1 MHRGQRAS
9 LGNQTDH
16 AIKAG
21 YKKAADFFAAQHE
34 FLLLPGRHPY
44 KTHLTKSFKLI
55 PAFLLASLLAI
66 TAHAFPDRPVR
77 LVVGFAPGGSDIS
90 ARLVGQKLSE
100 LWGQPVII
108 DNRPGA
114 AGNIGADVV
123 ARAVPDGHTIL
134 LLVNSYTIN
143 TSLYRNLPWDLLRD
157 FAPIGR
163 YATSPLVLVVND
175 QIPVKNF
182 EEFVA
187 YAKANTG
194 KINYGSAGT
203 GSAPHLA
210 GELFAMHTGIDMTHI
225 PYKGS
230 GPSVS
235 ALVANEV
242 QLSFGAMSAYDG
254 LIQQG
259 RLKPLAVTTA
269 TRFSRIPN
277 VPTVAESGLAGFDV
291 DIWYGLLAPAK
302 TPPAI
307 VKKISDDLA
316 RVMADPDLLSKLKE
330 RGLEPAYL
338 DNAKTGQLLKK
349 DVQRWREVI
358 SKLKLSL
365 E

>member
-1 MHRGQRAS
+1 MTNRFKPF
-9 LGNQTDH
+9 
-16 AIKAG
+16 AI
-21 YKKAADFFAAQHE
+21 FM
-34 FLLLPGRHPY
+34 
-44 KTHLTKSFKLI
+44 
-55 PAFLLASLLAI
+55 LASLL
-66 TAHAFPDRPVR
+66 TVSAHAFPDRPVR

-123 ARAVPDGHTIL
+123 AKAVPDGHTIL

-163 YATSPLVLVVND
+163 YATSPMVVVIND
-175 QIPVKNF
+175 KMPVKNF
-182 EEFVA
+182 AEFVA

-203 GSAPHLA
+203 GTAPHLA
-210 GELFAMHTGIDMTHI
+210 GELFALRSGIEMTHI
-225 PYKGS
+225 HYKGS
-230 GPSVS
+230 GPSVT
-235 ALVANEV
+235 ALVADEV
-242 QLSFGAMSAYDG
+242 QVSFGAMSAFDG
-254 LIQQG
+254 LVQQG

-269 TRFSRIPN
+269 TRFSRLPN
-277 VPTVAESGLAGFDV
+277 VPTVAESGVAGFDV

-302 TPPAI
+302 TPPAT

-316 RVMADPDLLSKLKE
+316 RVMTDPDLLSKLKE

-338 DNAKTGQLLKK
+338 DSVKTGQLLKQ
-349 DVQRWREVI
+349 DVQRWREII

>member
-1 MHRGQRAS
+1 MTNR
-9 LGNQTDH
+9 
-16 AIKAG
+16 
-21 YKKAADFFAAQHE
+21 
-34 FLLLPGRHPY
+34 
-44 KTHLTKSFKLI
+44 FKLF
-55 PAFLLASLLAI
+55 AVFMLASLLAV
-66 TAHAFPDRPVR
+66 AAQAFPDRPVR

-123 ARAVPDGHTIL
+123 AKAVPDGHTIL

-163 YATSPLVLVVND
+163 YATSPMVVVVND
-175 QIPVKNF
+175 KMPAKNF
-182 EEFVA
+182 AEFVA
-187 YAKANTG
+187 YAKANSG

-203 GSAPHLA
+203 GTAPHLA
-210 GELFAMHTGIDMTHI
+210 GELFSLRSGIEMTHI

-230 GPSVS
+230 GPSVT
-235 ALVANEV
+235 ALVADEV
-242 QLSFGAMSAYDG
+242 QLSFGAMSAFDG

-259 RLKPLAVTTA
+259 RLRPLAVTTA
-269 TRFSRIPN
+269 TRFSRLPN
-277 VPTVAESGLAGFDV
+277 VPTVAESGIAGFDV

-302 TPPAI
+302 TPPAV

-316 RVMADPDLLSKLKE
+316 RVMTDPDLLAKLRE

-338 DNAKTGQLLKK
+338 DSAKTGQLLKQ
-349 DVQRWREVI
+349 DVQRWRDII
-358 SKLKLSL
+358 SKLNLSL
-365 E
+365 D

>member
-1 MHRGQRAS
+1 MTNRFKPF
-9 LGNQTDH
+9 
-16 AIKAG
+16 AI
-21 YKKAADFFAAQHE
+21 FM
-34 FLLLPGRHPY
+34 
-44 KTHLTKSFKLI
+44 
-55 PAFLLASLLAI
+55 LASLL
-66 TAHAFPDRPVR
+66 TVSAHAFPDRPVR

-123 ARAVPDGHTIL
+123 AKAVPDGHTIL

-163 YATSPLVLVVND
+163 YATSPMVVVIND
-175 QIPVKNF
+175 KMPVKNF
-182 EEFVA
+182 AEFVA

-203 GSAPHLA
+203 GTAPHLA
-210 GELFAMHTGIDMTHI
+210 GELFALRSGIEMTHI
-225 PYKGS
+225 PYQGS
-230 GPSVS
+230 GPSVT
-235 ALVANEV
+235 ALVADEV
-242 QLSFGAMSAYDG
+242 QVSFGAMSAFDG
-254 LIQQG
+254 LVQQG

-269 TRFSRIPN
+269 TRFSRLPN
-277 VPTVAESGLAGFDV
+277 VPTVAESGVAGFDV

-302 TPPAI
+302 TPPAT

-316 RVMADPDLLSKLKE
+316 RVMTDPDLLSKLKE

-338 DNAKTGQLLKK
+338 DSVKTGQLLKQ
-349 DVQRWREVI
+349 DVQRWREII